1 MKNLSK
7 MLVKSVQNL
16 LESALIGDQAMSDA
30 LLSENLIEHKDEFS
44 KSLEEDNEDVIFA
57 IDQHENS
64 IAMLLIEKNG
74 DFYVNTDAK
83 DRLKFYWQYNYE
95 NNLKKF
101 IPFMANQLKAGKF
114 AVLGFTIEDRFLA

>member
-1 MKNLSK
+1 MS
-7 MLVKSVQNL
+7 VKSVQKL
-16 LESALIGDQAMSDA
+16 LESALIGDQAMCDA
-30 LLSENLIEHKDEFS
+30 LLSANLIEHKDQFS
-44 KSLEEDNEDVIFA
+44 KSLEADNEDVIFA

-83 DRLKFYWQYNYE
+83 DRLKFYWKHNYE

-101 IPFMANQLKAGKF
+101 IPFMANQLTAGEF
-114 AVLGFTIEDRFLA
+114 AVLGFTIEDGFSV